1 MFAESV
7 ENNKK
12 RLNQKWKGV
21 FWGAMPLR
29 DYLPKFLCN
38 ILEITDRKKMDDSV
52 RKVLENEETLGAYIS
67 NVFRYVLLVFFAIQI
82 VVNWKNG
89 NFLANGIGFGV
100 YAAITVA
107 HTYVIRTCT
116 HWAIK
121 GFSYLALVADFIII
135 TAILL
140 YYTLHQDKFDLGF
153 ALKNPML
160 NFYLF
165 PLAFSLI
172 QFRLRYVLLS
182 VILFYTVYFGIF
194 TAAILTDKVVFAQ
207 DWGDYVMGPNVLL
220 TDILFGRPILYMIL
234 AFFFCFGI
242 LRTLIMIRRI
252 GEGEA
257 QRSLLSRYFSPGMVE
272 EMMTNPNVLE
282 GRRQTATILFT
293 DIRNFTALSENMD
306 PLELSRFLSSIRET
320 LTDCVFEFGGTLDKY
335 IGDAVM
341 ATFGTPYPS
350 ADPAS
355 DAIRALQCG
364 QKMLEKLGE
373 FNKDRE
379 TKGLEPV
386 RIGIGIHTGEVFSGN
401 IETSRR
407 AEFTVIG
414 DAVNTASRI
423 ESLTKNFGKE
433 LLVSEETWKLAGAN
447 FIGETLPPVQV
458 KGREKLVTVVAVG
471 A

>member
-1 MFAESV
+1 M
-7 ENNKK
+7 N
-12 RLNQKWKGV
+12 
-21 FWGAMPLR
+21 
-29 DYLPKFLCN
+29 
-38 ILEITDRKKMDDSV
+38 DSV
-52 RKVLENEETLGAYIS
+52 RKVLENEELLGAYVS
-67 NVFRYVLLVFFAIQI
+67 NVFRYILLLFFALQI
-82 VVNWKNG
+82 AANWKSG
-89 NFLANGIGFGV
+89 SMLANGIGIAFF
-100 YAAITVA
+100 ALITVG
-107 HTYVIRTCT
+107 HSVVIRTCPT
-116 HWAIK
+116 WAIK
-121 GFSYLALVADFIII
+121 VYAYLALFADFIII

-140 YYTLHQDKFDLGF
+140 YYSLHQNTFDLGF
-153 ALKNPML
+153 AIKNPMM
-160 NFYLF
+160 NFFLF

-172 QFRLRYVLLS
+172 QFRLRFVLLS
-182 VILFYTVYFGIF
+182 IVLFYSIYFGILGYAVAF
-194 TAAILTDKVVFAQ
+194 DRINFAK

-220 TDILFGRPILYMIL
+220 SDILFGRPVIYLILG
-234 AFFFCFGI
+234 FFFCFGI

-272 EMMTNPNVLE
+272 EMMSNPDVLE

-350 ADPAS
+350 EDPAS

-364 QKMLEKLGE
+364 QRMLEKLGE
-373 FNKDRE
+373 FNKARE
-379 TKGLEPV
+379 ERGLEPV

-401 IETSRR
+401 IETSQR

-433 LLVSEETWKLAGAN
+433 LLVSEDTWKLAGAN
-447 FIGETLPPVQV
+447 FRGETLPPVQV
-458 KGREKLVTVVAVG
+458 KGKEKLVTVVAVG

>member
-1 MFAESV
+1 
-7 ENNKK
+7 
-12 RLNQKWKGV
+12 
-21 FWGAMPLR
+21 MPIK

-38 ILEITDRKKMDDSV
+38 ILEITDRSKMDDSV
-52 RKVLENEETLGAYIS
+52 RKVLENEEIIGAYVS
-67 NVFRYVLLVFFAIQI
+67 NAFRYLLLIFFAAQLAL
-82 VVNWKNG
+82 NWKSG
-89 NFLANGIGFGV
+89 DALVNGIAFAIFTGV
-100 YAAITVA
+100 TIG

-121 GFSYLALVADFIII
+121 GFSYLALVSDFFVISSL
-135 TAILL
+135 LL
-140 YYTLHQDKFDLGF
+140 YYTLHQNSFDLGF
-153 ALKNPML
+153 AIKNPIM
-160 NFYLF
+160 NFLFF

-172 QFRLRYVLLS
+172 QFRLRYVVLS
-182 VILFYTVYFGIF
+182 VILFYLVYFGIF
-194 TAAILTDKVVFAQ
+194 SYALIYDKMVFAK
-207 DWGDYVMGPNVLL
+207 DWGDYVMGPNVLV
-220 TDILFGRPILYMIL
+220 TDALFGRPMVYLIL
-234 AFFFCFGI
+234 AFFFAFGI

-335 IGDAVM
+335 MGDAVM

-355 DAIRALQCG
+355 DAIRALQSG
-364 QKMLEKLGE
+364 QRMLEKLGE
-373 FNKDRE
+373 FNKARGA
-379 TKGLEPV
+379 KGLEPV

-401 IETSRR
+401 IETSKSS
-407 AEFTVIG
+407 EFTVIG

-447 FIGETLPPVQV
+447 FRGETLPPVQV
-458 KGREKLVTVVAVG
+458 KGKEKPVTVVAVG

>member
-1 MFAESV
+1 
-7 ENNKK
+7 
-12 RLNQKWKGV
+12 
-21 FWGAMPLR
+21 MPIEQ
-29 DYLPKFLCN
+29 YLPKFLCN
-38 ILEITDRKKMDDSV
+38 ILNTTDRKHMNDSV
-52 RKVLENEETLGAYIS
+52 RKVLENEELLGAYVS
-67 NVFRYVLLVFFAIQI
+67 NVFRYILLLFFALQI
-82 VVNWKNG
+82 AANWKSG
-89 NFLANGIGFGV
+89 SMLANGIGIAFF
-100 YAAITVA
+100 ALITVG
-107 HTYVIRTCT
+107 HSVVIRTCPT
-116 HWAIK
+116 WAIK
-121 GFSYLALVADFIII
+121 VYAYLALFADFIII

-140 YYTLHQDKFDLGF
+140 YYSLHQNTFDLGF
-153 ALKNPML
+153 AIKNPIM
-160 NFYLF
+160 NFFLF

-172 QFRLRYVLLS
+172 QFRLRFVLLS
-182 VILFYTVYFGIF
+182 IVLFYSIYFGILGYAVAF
-194 TAAILTDKVVFAQ
+194 DRINFAK

-220 TDILFGRPILYMIL
+220 SDILFGRPVIYLILG
-234 AFFFCFGI
+234 FFFCFGI

-272 EMMTNPNVLE
+272 EMMSNPDVLE

-350 ADPAS
+350 EDPAS

-364 QKMLEKLGE
+364 QRMLEKLGE
-373 FNKDRE
+373 FNKARE
-379 TKGLEPV
+379 ERGLEPV

-401 IETSRR
+401 IETSQR

-433 LLVSEETWKLAGAN
+433 LLVSEDTWKLAGAN
-447 FIGETLPPVQV
+447 FRGETLPPVQV
-458 KGREKLVTVVAVG
+458 KGKEKLVTVVAVG

>member
-1 MFAESV
+1 
-7 ENNKK
+7 
-12 RLNQKWKGV
+12 
-21 FWGAMPLR
+21 
-29 DYLPKFLCN
+29 
-38 ILEITDRKKMDDSV
+38 MDDSV
-52 RKVLENEETLGAYIS
+52 RKVLENEEMLGAYIS
-67 NVFRYVLLVFFAIQI
+67 NAFRYLVAIFFAVQI
-82 VVNWKNG
+82 LVNLKHG
-89 NFLANGIGFGV
+89 DILANAIGFAV
-100 YAAITVA
+100 YLSITIG
-107 HTYVIRTCT
+107 HSIVIRTCPD
-116 HWAIK
+116 WAVK
-121 GFSYLALVADFIII
+121 GFSYLALIADFAII
-135 TAILL
+135 TAILVF
-140 YYTLHQDKFDLGF
+140 YTINNSSLDYGF
-153 ALKNPML
+153 AIKNPIV

-172 QFRLRYVLLS
+172 QFRLRFVLLSVVLFYAAYFGIFAYAVSNNKIMFSDDWPEYVSGPYVLLS
-182 VILFYTVYFGIF
+182 D
-194 TAAILTDKVVFAQ
+194 A
-207 DWGDYVMGPNVLL
+207 
-220 TDILFGRPILYMIL
+220 LFGRPMMYLVL

-272 EMMTNPNVLE
+272 EMMTNPDVLE

-373 FNKDRE
+373 FNKDRGS
-379 TKGLEPV
+379 KGLEPV

-447 FIGETLPPVQV
+447 FVGETLPPVQV
-458 KGREKLVTVVAVG
+458 KGKEKPVTVVAVG